1 MIVLLQLFISFLKIG
16 SFSFGGGYAMLPL
29 IEEEVVTVHGWI
41 STAEY
46 VDILAIAEMTPG
58 PIAIN
63 SATFLGYK
71 VAGVLGSAVATV
83 GVVLPSFIIMSL
95 IFVFVLRFKK
105 SPYVNWIFK
114 GIRPVVLGLI
124 AAAAVSVGGN
134 TFVDLKSVLI
144 AILLFVL
151 VTFRDLNPIFG
162 IVLAG
167 ALGVLFF

>member
-1 MIVLLQLFISFLKIG
+1 MTLLQLFISFVKIG
-16 SFSFGGGYAMLPL
+16 AFSFGGGYAMLPL
-29 IEEEVVTVHGWI
+29 IEEEVVEVHGWI
-41 STAEY
+41 TTSEY
-46 VDILAIAEMTPG
+46 IDILAIAEMTPG

-71 VAGVLGSAVATV
+71 VAGFVGSAVATL

-124 AAAAVSVGGN
+124 ASAAVSVGAN

-151 VTFRDLNPIFG
+151 VTFRDFNPIYG
-162 IVLAG
+162 IILAG
-167 ALGVLFF
+167 TLGVIFF

>member
-1 MIVLLQLFISFLKIG
+1 MTLLQLFISFLKIG
-16 SFSFGGGYAMLPL
+16 AFSFGGGYAMLPL
-29 IEEEVVTVHGWI
+29 IEEEVVEVHGWI
-41 STAEY
+41 TTPEY
-46 VDILAIAEMTPG
+46 IDILAIAEMTPG

-71 VAGVLGSAVATV
+71 VSGFVGSTVATI

-151 VTFRDLNPIFG
+151 VTFRDFNPIYG
-162 IVLAG
+162 IILAG
-167 ALGVLFF
+167 TLGVIFF

>member
-1 MIVLLQLFISFLKIG
+1 MTLLQLFISFVKIG
-16 SFSFGGGYAMLPL
+16 AFSFGGGYAMLPL
-29 IEEEVVTVHGWI
+29 IEEEVVELHGWI
-41 STAEY
+41 TTPEY
-46 VDILAIAEMTPG
+46 IDILAIAEMTPG

-71 VAGVLGSAVATV
+71 VAGFVGSAVATI

-124 AAAAVSVGGN
+124 ASAAVSVGGN
-134 TFVDLKSVLI
+134 TSVDLKSILI

-151 VTFRDLNPIFG
+151 VTFRNFNPIYG
-162 IVLAG
+162 IILAG
-167 ALGVLFF
+167 ALGVVFF

>member
-1 MIVLLQLFISFLKIG
+1 MV
-16 SFSFGGGYAMLPL
+16 
-29 IEEEVVTVHGWI
+29 
-41 STAEY
+41 
-46 VDILAIAEMTPG
+46 
-58 PIAIN
+58 
-63 SATFLGYK
+63 
-71 VAGVLGSAVATV
+71 
-83 GVVLPSFIIMSL
+83 MSL

-167 ALGVLFF
+167 ALGVIFF